1 MEAGPILTFSSPSH
15 MHRREFDY
23 GLHHDGGYLFS
34 RVGFLLNYFALISAT
49 AAGVLDGSVQ
59 PMPRLCHLSWKCSY
73 GNGL

>member
-34 RVGFLLNYFALISAT
+34 RVGFLSNYFALVSAT
-49 AAGVLDGSVQ
+49 VAEVLD
-59 PMPRLCHLSWKCSY
+59 
-73 GNGL
+73 